1 MTNRGR
7 GIGYTLAT
15 TFKGIAISACML
27 AAMLVGCASPSGTDA
42 AKGVSAPQGS
52 AEVSA
57 DPAASG
63 EDEKDSD
70 GSKLTPGINV
80 IRHSAYLRAL
90 PQGVLAGAHADAT
103 TSDDMIACDPRFAE
117 ALAEGGISTGDIAS
131 ACGASS
137 FAEALDADPLGTT
150 EAIRQLL
157 ERAGYEDN
165 FSKGTPVFGES
176 QGVTFTISFD
186 GGGLGAIAYAHSED
200 FDQAFKLTVGLDA
213 YRGTFEYVT
222 DVLPTAA
229 ALRDIVPQAFA
240 EYGADTW

>member
-15 TFKGIAISACML
+15 TFRGIAISACML

-70 GSKLTPGINV
+70 GPKLMPGINV

-131 ACGASS
+131 ACGAPS
-137 FAEALDADPLGTT
+137 FAEAPRCRSFGHNGGDTPA
-150 EAIRQLL
+150 A
-157 ERAGYEDN
+157 RAG
-165 FSKGTPVFGES
+165 
-176 QGVTFTISFD
+176 
-186 GGGLGAIAYAHSED
+186 GL
-200 FDQAFKLTVGLDA
+200 
-213 YRGTFEYVT
+213 RG
-222 DVLPTAA
+222 
-229 ALRDIVPQAFA
+229 
-240 EYGADTW
+240 

>member
-1 MTNRGR
+1 MTDRERG
-7 GIGYTLAT
+7 GSPM
-15 TFKGIAISACML
+15 FHML
-27 AAMLVGCASPSGTDA
+27 ARAAGATCLFALALAGCAAPGA
-42 AKGVSAPQGS
+42 ADTAAGGSVAQGS

-57 DPAASG
+57 EAATPEADTGGSEGPA
-63 EDEKDSD
+63 
-70 GSKLTPGINV
+70 LTPGINV
-80 IRHSAYLRAL
+80 IRRSAYLRAL

-117 ALAEGGISTGDIAS
+117 ALAEGGISAGDIAS
-131 ACGASS
+131 ACGSSS

-150 EAIRQLL
+150 EAMRQLL

-186 GGGLGAIAYAHSED
+186 GGGLSAIAYAHSED
-200 FDQAFKLTVGLDA
+200 FDRAFKLTVGLDA

>member
-15 TFKGIAISACML
+15 TFRGIAISACML

-70 GSKLTPGINV
+70 GPKLTPGINV

-103 TSDDMIACDPRFAE
+103 TSDDMIACDPR
-117 ALAEGGISTGDIAS
+117 
-131 ACGASS
+131 

>member
-1 MTNRGR
+1 MINRGR
-7 GIGYTLAT
+7 GIGYMLAT
-15 TFKGIAISACML
+15 MFMSIAISTCML
-27 AAMLVGCASPSGTDA
+27 AAMLVGCASPSATDA

-57 DPAASG
+57 DSAASG
-63 EDEKDSD
+63 EDEKDPE
-70 GSKLTPGINV
+70 GPALTPGINV

-117 ALAEGGISTGDIAS
+117 ALAEGGISAGDIAS
-131 ACGASS
+131 ACGSSS

-150 EAIRQLL
+150 EAMRQLL

-186 GGGLGAIAYAHSED
+186 GGGLSAIAYAHSED
-200 FDQAFKLTVGLDA
+200 FDRAFKLTVGLDA